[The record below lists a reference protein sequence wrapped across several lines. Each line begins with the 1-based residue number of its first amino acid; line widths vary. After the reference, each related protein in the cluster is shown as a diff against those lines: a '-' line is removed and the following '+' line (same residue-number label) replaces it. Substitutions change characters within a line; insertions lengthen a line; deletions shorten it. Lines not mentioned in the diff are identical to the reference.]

1 MSIYYKKLENIKLGS
16 EMVMVI
22 AWFSWAQEKILG
34 DRVETVNLEIRLRE
48 IFSIKNLPRFLKI
61 LTI

>member
-1 MSIYYKKLENIKLGS
+1 
-16 EMVMVI
+16 MVMVI

-48 IFSIKNLPRFLKI
+48 IFSIKNLPRF
-61 LTI
+61 